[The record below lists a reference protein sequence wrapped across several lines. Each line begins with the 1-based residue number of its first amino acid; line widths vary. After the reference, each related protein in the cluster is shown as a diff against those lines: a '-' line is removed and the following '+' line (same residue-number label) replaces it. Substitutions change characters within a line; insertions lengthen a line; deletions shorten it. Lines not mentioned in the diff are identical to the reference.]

1 MKSVKVLLILVMGF
15 MITNQAV
22 AAFVDHIFH
31 YNVSTQPKQI
41 GQSQGAHVVAYHES
55 GFANFG
61 PYHQFPA
68 ANRVRNI
75 IACGEFKLESDPL
88 WVPEGHLGTLDLV
101 DWSTGANPQRGFT
114 KYDFKGRNRA
124 IFCAQSQ
131 LPVGYTANV
140 EVRWWHTGVAPV
152 RLLNKFFVVTRAN
165 VEFTVSN
172 QEPVT
177 ISGEA
182 GNHIIMAM
190 NGQGQPQPFEM
201 WGKKWGINDGHTKF
215 RGFMFAD
222 DLPGVR
228 KRAGSIHWDGS
239 TDFSAAALFLY
250 DHKVQT
256 IKPNKLMQS
265 VYNLGGGWPWSIGL
279 L

>member
-190 NGQGQPQPFEM
+190 NGRGSRSPLKCGERSGASM
-201 WGKKWGINDGHTKF
+201 MGIPNSGGSCLQMTSQEFANELARFTGTAAQTSAQRHFSCMITKF
-215 RGFMFAD
+215 
-222 DLPGVR
+222 
-228 KRAGSIHWDGS
+228 K
-239 TDFSAAALFLY
+239 
-250 DHKVQT
+250 
-256 IKPNKLMQS
+256 QS
-265 VYNLGGGWPWSIGL
+265 NPTS
-279 L
+279 